1 MDETGTRS
9 TNVPLGAIAGL
20 IRLAYQGDADLGLRC
35 LLRLATIGN
44 ALRAEM
50 GLRDG
55 VSASELGLG
64 IHVEFSTEEQ
74 LLVVRD
80 DGVGLTADDL
90 RQCIESATELI
101 GDRAFA
107 AFGRHDPRSMDDY
120 RLACAAL
127 LLHLLPFGEELT
139 VESLS
144 CVSGSTPCRLR
155 YAGGDKYSVEPGTLA
170 TPGTMVSVRFEPGR
184 RYVNDS
190 AKLVGLLRCYGD
202 FLQFPVFW
210 DGRQINTMSP
220 PWHRAGA
227 GEIHYGAF
235 LRGRYPD
242 IPPPLLV
249 IPLQVQRP
257 EIEARGVLWVPGE
270 QVSVLDENLGTV
282 DLYWRRVL
290 MQRSVP
296 GLLPTWARFFRGI
309 VDCDRHPTELRGG
322 QSGDDADVHLI
333 DIIEQV
339 ILTGIRRVLILNPG
353 SFEAVAHQHNTLL
366 KLAALENDELFEIVA
381 DQLPFDTAAGPR
393 TLIEHVSAVMR
404 QTGAT
409 AVRYLASDPLAR
421 MVTYR
426 ARGEEI
432 IDASHGLDEEVLKKY
447 DRHNPTIELV
457 DMSRRTPDFVEN
469 VVDPSMDPLLEVFA
483 GLEMP
488 VVYRLARFDSPSPAA
503 ILTATERAESQSDLE
518 QLFLL
523 SQITGAMPAD
533 ARAAM
538 QRALSARP
546 SLPRDRIL
554 HINLTAPEIRA
565 LRAAIHRKADTDLIR
580 QVAEAIVVRTMIL
593 AGGLLDP
600 ADLQDVGTEMMC
612 RLLEYNGDEKLQWS
626 GP

>member
-1 MDETGTRS
+1 MDETRTVSTR
-9 TNVPLGAIAGL
+9 VPLGAITGL
-20 IRLAYQGDADLGLRC
+20 VRHAYQSDPDLGLRC
-35 LLRLATIGN
+35 LLRLATVGN

-64 IHVEFSTEEQ
+64 IHVEFSAEEQ

-90 RQCIESATELI
+90 AQCIESATELV
-101 GDRAFA
+101 GAKAFA
-107 AFGRHDPRSMDDY
+107 AFGRRDPRSMDEY
-120 RLACAAL
+120 RLASAAL

-139 VESLS
+139 VESRS
-144 CVSGSTPCRLR
+144 CVGGSRPCRLC
-155 YAGGDKYSVEPGTLA
+155 YAGGDEYSVGPGTLS
-170 TPGTMVSVRFEPGR
+170 TPGTIVSIRFGPGH
-184 RYVNDS
+184 RYVSDS
-190 AKLVGLLRCYGD
+190 GKLIGLLRLYGD

-227 GEIHYGAF
+227 GEVQYAAF
-235 LRGRYPD
+235 LRGRYPE
-242 IPPPLLV
+242 IPPPLMV

-270 QVSVLDENLGTV
+270 QVSVLDEDLGTV

-290 MQRSVP
+290 MRRAVP
-296 GLLPTWARFFRGI
+296 GLIPAWGRFFRGI
-309 VDCDRHPTELRGG
+309 IDCDRHPTELRGG
-322 QSGDDADVHLI
+322 QSGEDPGI
-333 DIIEQV
+333 DLTDIVEQV
-339 ILTGIRRVLILNPG
+339 ILTGIRRALILNPG
-353 SFEAVAHQHNTLL
+353 SFAAVAHQHNTLL

-409 AVRYLASDPLAR
+409 AVRYIASDPLSR
-421 MVTYR
+421 MATYR
-426 ARGEEI
+426 ARGDEI
-432 IDASHGLDEEVLKKY
+432 IDASRGLDEEVLKKY
-447 DRHNPTIELV
+447 DRHNPTIELM
-457 DMSRRTPDFVEN
+457 DMSRRAPDFVEN
-469 VVDPSMDPLLEVFA
+469 VVDASMDPLLEVFA
-483 GLEMP
+483 ALEMP

-503 ILTATERAESQSDLE
+503 VLTATERAESQSDLE

-554 HINLTAPEIRA
+554 HLNLTAPEIRA
-565 LRAAIHRKADTDLIR
+565 MWAAIHRGGDEDLIR
-580 QVAEAIVVRTMIL
+580 QVAEAIVVRAMIL

-612 RLLEYNGDEKLQWS
+612 RLLGYNGDEKPEWS